1 MLASMNI
8 RKAIT
13 KDTVRLSLQARDKF
27 AIIEELVDMLDKAG
41 RISDKKAVLK
51 CILERERKM
60 STGMHNG
67 LAIPHGKTDTVDSLV
82 AAVGLIPEGV
92 DFESMDQQPARI
104 FIMTV
109 SPANRAGPH
118 IQFLAEISRIMNR
131 ADLRRQILESTDAET
146 LYTLLTET

>member
-1 MLASMNI
+1 MNI

-13 KDTVRLSLQARDKF
+13 KDTVRLSLQSREKN
-27 AIIEELVDMLDKAG
+27 AIIEEMVDVLDKAG
-41 RISDKKAVLK
+41 RIPDKKAVLK
-51 CILERERKM
+51 CVLERERKM

-67 LAIPHGKTDTVDSLV
+67 LAIPHGKTDTVDALV
-82 AAVGLIPEGV
+82 AAVGLIPDGV
-92 DFESMDQQPARI
+92 DFESMDQQPSRI

-131 ADLRRQILESTDAET
+131 ADLRKRILEAPDVET

>member
-1 MLASMNI
+1 MNI

-13 KDTVRLSLQARDKF
+13 KETISLSLQAREKT
-27 AIIEELVDMLDKAG
+27 AIIEELVDLLEKAG
-41 RISDKKAVLK
+41 RISDRKAVLK
-51 CILERERKM
+51 CVLEREKKM

-104 FIMTV
+104 FILTV

-118 IQFLAEISRIMNR
+118 IQFLAEISRLMNR
-131 ADLRRQILESTDAET
+131 ADVRRAILEAQDIDT
-146 LYTLLTET
+146 LHTLFTET

>member
-1 MLASMNI
+1 MNI

-13 KDTVRLSLQARDKF
+13 KETVSLRLVSREKN
-27 AIIEELVDMLDKAG
+27 AIIEELVDLLDKAG
-41 RISDKKAVLK
+41 RISDRKAVLK
-51 CILERERKM
+51 CVLEREKKM

-67 LAIPHGKTDTVDSLV
+67 LAIPHGKTDTVDGLV

-104 FIMTV
+104 FILTV

-118 IQFLAEISRIMNR
+118 IQFLAEISRLMNR
-131 ADLRRQILESTDAET
+131 ADARKQILEADSLET
-146 LYTLLTET
+146 LHALLTET